1 MITEEIQEVGEGENV
16 HGSAKQHKHLPT
28 ATDEVLH
35 GNLRFFKLIE
45 VNTPANTPVI
55 KAASLC
61 HQRHELGARQR
72 RGDASFYVWQ
82 GLKLWMLCV
91 YCEKERTNKVSMTAS
106 ATPRGIH
113 LRATWLL

>member
-45 VNTPANTPVI
+45 VNTPANTP
-55 KAASLC
+55 
-61 HQRHELGARQR
+61 
-72 RGDASFYVWQ
+72 
-82 GLKLWMLCV
+82 
-91 YCEKERTNKVSMTAS
+91 
-106 ATPRGIH
+106 
-113 LRATWLL
+113 